1 MNEYKYMNEEGTA
14 VKRYPGAY
22 LVEGGAGWPEY
33 LKYVAAGGQTD
44 PMYTRE
50 QVTANKLLE
59 IDNKVTV
66 SRRSS
71 LFLHHTDGHSYHP
84 DEDTIS
90 KLLVALPYVPV
101 DWTITFKTADLA
113 EDGINNVEVLM
124 DVTEFVQ
131 FALGFQQ
138 RQSGYWYEGER
149 IKKALK
155 AMYLDNNVADEQL
168 QAFDVE
174 TEWNL

>member
-1 MNEYKYMNEEGTA
+1 MNEYKFLNEEGTA
-14 VKRYPGAY
+14 V
-22 LVEGGAGWPEY
+22 
-33 LKYVAAGGQTD
+33 LKYPATSIVQDGHSWDKYLDYVAEGGQTD
-44 PMYTRE
+44 PMYNRE
-50 QVTANKLLE
+50 QTIGNKLSE
-59 IDNKVTV
+59 IDNKVSIV
-66 SRRSS
+66 RGSS
-71 LFLHHTDGHSYHP
+71 LYLHTDGHNYHP

-101 DWTITFKTADLA
+101 DWTITFKTADID
-113 EDGINNVEVLM
+113 EDGINNVEALM

-149 IKKALK
+149 IKKVLK

-168 QAFDVE
+168 QAFNVE